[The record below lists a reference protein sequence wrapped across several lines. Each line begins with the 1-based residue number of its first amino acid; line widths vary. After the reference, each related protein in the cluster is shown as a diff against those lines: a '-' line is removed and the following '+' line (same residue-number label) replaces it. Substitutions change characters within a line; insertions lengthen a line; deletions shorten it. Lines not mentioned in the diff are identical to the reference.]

1 MLEETLVARRP
12 ETDYDRFE
20 AMLTDTK
27 RRALSMAIQ
36 LTRSRS
42 DAEDLVQ
49 DTYVKA
55 WRGFDSYTPGRPF
68 INWLLRIMQ
77 RAYLDAKRRDN
88 PIRKADSLHSM
99 VSPADGEVQEAPIAD
114 PTPAADVQIL
124 RQEFK
129 EDLQNAL
136 AELPEVYR
144 TAIVLCDID
153 GLSYCEIAEIQNTT
167 IGTVRSRIHRGRKFL
182 RDIAQQ
188 RGLSRPVGS

>member
-1 MLEETLVARRP
+1 MLVEGVEERSR
-12 ETDYDRFE
+12 TDYDRFE
-20 AMLTDTK
+20 AMFADTR
-27 RRALSMAIQ
+27 RRAMSMAIQ
-36 LTRSRS
+36 LTRSRTE
-42 DAEDLVQ
+42 AEDLVQ

-55 WRGFDSYTPGRPF
+55 WRGFDSYMPGRPF

-77 RAYLDAKRRDN
+77 RAYLDAKRREN

-99 VSPADGEVQEAPIAD
+99 VSPADGEIQEAPIPD
-114 PTPAADVQIL
+114 PTPTADVQVL

-129 EDLQNAL
+129 EDLHRAL

-144 TAIVLCDID
+144 TAIVLCDLE
-153 GLSYCEIAEIQNTT
+153 GMSYSEIAEIQNTT

-188 RGLSRPVGS
+188 RGLGRAV